1 MATLVASVISG
12 AMLVEGDNAQ
22 AFYFHSM
29 TQV

>member
-12 AMLVEGDNAQ
+12 AMVEGDYAQ

-29 TQV
+29 TNV